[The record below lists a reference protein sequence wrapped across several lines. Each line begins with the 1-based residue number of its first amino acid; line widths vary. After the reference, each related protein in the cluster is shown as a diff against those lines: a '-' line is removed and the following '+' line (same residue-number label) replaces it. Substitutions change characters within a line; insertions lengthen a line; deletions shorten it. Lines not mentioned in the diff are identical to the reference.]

1 MQDFPVRTPLQLS
14 VLLVGFRKA
23 AGLTQV
29 EAARRLG
36 VSQQTFSALERNAD
50 RATAGRV
57 LKLLQVLRVEMV
69 LRQPDATSTDAT
81 EVRKAA
87 W

>member
-1 MQDFPVRTPLQLS
+1 MQDFSVRTPSQLP
-14 VLLVGFRKA
+14 VLLAGFRKSSS
-23 AGLTQV
+23 LTQA

-50 RATAGRV
+50 RATAGRL
-57 LKLLQVLRVEMV
+57 LKLLQVLGVEMV
-69 LRQPDATSTDAT
+69 LRQTGATATDAKAAP
-81 EVRKAA
+81 KAA